1 MKKFAAYITLSCLV
15 FSANAQF
22 HLKGEVK
29 DSKKNILLNVSV
41 FVHSSKKIYSLGP
54 TTGFFD
60 IVSSLA
66 IDSLSFSLAG
76 YKTDTVIVSAGKFQ
90 KVVLKTLEEAQ
101 KIIPPRFISSTQNFS
116 SSYNKNIFNGNET
129 YLRSV
134 ENDFVLT
141 AATPRI
147 GYSLNINKASYS
159 NVRRIINSRAMVPPD
174 AVRVEELINYFN
186 LCYKKPTGN
195 NTFNIETQLTSCP
208 WKKKNQL
215 LFVNVSAKVLDLKDI
230 PPANFVFLID
240 VSGSMAFP
248 NRLSLLKSAL
258 PLFVRNLRSIDT
270 VSIVTYG
277 ETVQTWLKPTSGE
290 QKKIILDAIDQ
301 LESGGDTPGEQAI
314 KHAYKLAKANFIIG
328 GNNRIILATDG
339 DFNVGQSSE
348 EALDQLITS
357 NTQSG
362 ISLTCIGVGMGNLKD
377 SKLQIMAKKGRG
389 NYAYIDNIN
398 EAQKVFVTELT
409 QTMYAVANNA
419 FITIQFNPAKIKN
432 YRLIGFENSKEAIGD
447 STSIIEG
454 GQIGS
459 GSSMLAIFEI
469 IPNEP
474 IVSSQNNVT
483 NLGNLELQYSNLND
497 TALIKTN
504 VTIGDEFTKMD
515 SLDNDLRMATAITM
529 FALRIR
535 GSKYFT
541 NPSWPVIYNFAKSA
555 VNPSVYLQN
564 EFLNLILQSKKI
576 YKNRKRKYRPE

>member
-1 MKKFAAYITLSCLV
+1 MFI
-15 FSANAQF
+15 
-22 HLKGEVK
+22 
-29 DSKKNILLNVSV
+29 
-41 FVHSSKKIYSLGP
+41 HSSQKIYSLGP
-54 TTGFFD
+54 STGFFD
-60 IVSSLA
+60 ILSSVA
-66 IDSLSFSLAG
+66 TDTLSFSLAG
-76 YKTDTVIVSAGKFQ
+76 YKTDTIIVSSGKFQ
-90 KVVLKTLEEAQ
+90 KIVLKTLEEAQ
-101 KIIPPRFISSTQNFS
+101 RIIPPRFISSTQNFS
-116 SSYNKNIFNGNET
+116 PSYNKNIFNGNET
-129 YLRSV
+129 YLRSI
-134 ENDFVLT
+134 ENDFVST
-141 AATPRI
+141 TGAPKI

-159 NVRRIINSRAMVPPD
+159 NVRRIINSKAMVPPD
-174 AVRVEELINYFN
+174 AVRVEELVNYFN
-186 LCYKKPTGN
+186 LCYKKPANN

-215 LFVNVSAKVLDLKDI
+215 LFVSVSAKVLDLKDI

-248 NRLSLLKSAL
+248 NRLSLLKSAF

-290 QKKIILDAIDQ
+290 QKKSILDAIDQ

-314 KHAYKLAKANFIIG
+314 KHAYKLAKANFIVG

-339 DFNVGQSSE
+339 DFNVGQSTE

-357 NTQSG
+357 NSQTG

-409 QTMYAVANNA
+409 QTMYAVADNA
-419 FITIQFNPAKIKN
+419 FINIQFNPAKVKN
-432 YRLIGFENSKEAIGD
+432 YRLIGFENAREALGD
-447 STSIIEG
+447 SASVIEG

-469 IPNEP
+469 IPNEQTA
-474 IVSSQNNVT
+474 SSQNDVK
-483 NLGNLELQYSNLND
+483 NLGNLELKYSNVND
-497 TALIKTN
+497 SALKKMN
-504 VTIGDEFTKMD
+504 VSIEDNFKIMD
-515 SLDNDLRMATAITM
+515 SLDNDLRLATAITM

-541 NPSWPVIYNFAKSA
+541 NPSWPEIYNFTKAA
-555 VNPSVYLQN
+555 INPSIYLQS
-564 EFLNLILQSKKI
+564 EFLNLVVKSKKI